1 MVVKRATRERC
12 RAHSILVAAYGGA
25 SRNGFSRWRRAML
38 WLAKRLESGPLYSYT
53 ARMLMAGIH
62 GVRIEAYSYWCF
74 EALRFPPG
82 VTIGRYVS
90 IGPGVQVFR
99 RNHPPERLSLHPFFY
114 NPDLGVCEDDAIETR
129 ARDNG
134 HDAWVGANAV
144 ILGGCRTIGIGAVVG
159 AAAVVTRNV
168 PAFAIVAGNPAR
180 TIRLR
185 FPQDLAQKVL
195 ASRWWDNPISELGRW
210 LQAMQTALDANHPL
224 LNTAVASGDG
234 RRRSAYGSSS

>member
-1 MVVKRATRERC
+1 MKRATRERC
-12 RAHSILVAAYGGA
+12 CAHSILVAAYGGA

-38 WLAKRLESGPLYSYT
+38 SLAERLEGGPLYSCT

-62 GVRIEAYSYWCF
+62 GVRIGAYSCGCF
-74 EALRFPPG
+74 EPLPFPPG
-82 VTIGRYVS
+82 VAIGRYVS

-99 RNHPPERLSLHPFFY
+99 HHHLPERLSLHPFFY
-114 NPDLGVCEDDAIETR
+114 SPDLGVCEHDAIETR
-129 ARDNG
+129 TLDIGR
-134 HDAWVGANAV
+134 DAWVGANAL

-168 PAFAIVAGNPAR
+168 PAFTIVAANPAR

-195 ASRWWDNPISELGRW
+195 ASRWRDSPISKLGRW
-210 LQAMQTALDANHPL
+210 LPAIQTALAAHHAL

-234 RRRSAYGSSS
+234 GRRSAYGSSL